1 MIEKAVE
8 ARKKAQEDDNSNK
21 ELYKATL
28 SALQAYYDK
37 YYTYGESQV
46 ELTKDF
52 ALHLFLE
59 PLVSEA
65 IKRSPNLIY
74 YIFNRNRND
83 INCKDFTTEMYNRCL
98 TLIANIKKD
107 TFEFDEKYLD
117 MFEKQRNVI
126 VKTKRLELFKEEK

>member
-1 MIEKAVE
+1 MK
-8 ARKKAQEDDNSNK
+8 DNTLIDIMLICKGWYNK
-21 ELYKATL
+21 QLYKDKL
-28 SALQAYYDK
+28 SAMQAYYDK
-37 YYTYGESQV
+37 YYTYGDSQV

-52 ALHLFLE
+52 VLHLFLE

-65 IKRSPNLIY
+65 IKRTPNLIY

-117 MFEKQRNVI
+117 MLEKAKKCNYEDEMI
-126 VKTKRLELFKEEK
+126 GII

>member
-1 MIEKAVE
+1 MT
-8 ARKKAQEDDNSNK
+8 DNTLIDIMLICKGWYNK
-21 ELYKATL
+21 QLYKDKL
-28 SALQAYYDK
+28 SAMQAYYDK

-65 IKRSPNLIY
+65 IKRTPNLIY

-117 MFEKQRNVI
+117 MFEKAKKCNYEDETI
-126 VKTKRLELFKEEK
+126 GII

>member
-1 MIEKAVE
+1 MT
-8 ARKKAQEDDNSNK
+8 DNTLIDIMLICKGWYNK
-21 ELYKATL
+21 ELYKGKL
-28 SALQAYYDK
+28 SAMQAYYDK

-52 ALHLFLE
+52 VLHLFLE

-65 IKRSPNLIY
+65 IKRTPNLIY
-74 YIFNRNRND
+74 YIFNRNRNN

-117 MFEKQRNVI
+117 MFEKAKKCNYEDETI
-126 VKTKRLELFKEEK
+126 GII

>member
-1 MIEKAVE
+1 MT
-8 ARKKAQEDDNSNK
+8 DNTLIDIMLICKGWYNK
-21 ELYKATL
+21 QLYKDKL
-28 SALQAYYDK
+28 SAMQAYYDK

-74 YIFNRNRND
+74 YIFNRNINN

-117 MFEKQRNVI
+117 MFEKAKKCNYEDETI
-126 VKTKRLELFKEEK
+126 GII

>member
-1 MIEKAVE
+1 MT
-8 ARKKAQEDDNSNK
+8 DNNLIDIMLICKGWYNK
-21 ELYKATL
+21 QLYKDKL
-28 SALQAYYDK
+28 SAMQAYYDK
-37 YYTYGESQV
+37 YCTYRESQV

-65 IKRSPNLIY
+65 IKRTPNLIY

-117 MFEKQRNVI
+117 MFEKAKKCNYEDETI
-126 VKTKRLELFKEEK
+126 GII

>member
-1 MIEKAVE
+1 MT
-8 ARKKAQEDDNSNK
+8 DNTLIDIMLICKGWYNK
-21 ELYKATL
+21 QLYKDKL
-28 SALQAYYDK
+28 SAMQAYYDK

-52 ALHLFLE
+52 ALNLFLE
-59 PLVSEA
+59 PLVSKA
-65 IKRSPNLIY
+65 IKKDPNLIY

-117 MFEKQRNVI
+117 MFEKAKKCNYEDETI
-126 VKTKRLELFKEEK
+126 GII

>member
-1 MIEKAVE
+1 MT
-8 ARKKAQEDDNSNK
+8 DNTLIDIMLICKGWYNK
-21 ELYKATL
+21 QLYKDKL
-28 SALQAYYDK
+28 SAMQAYYDK
-37 YYTYGESQV
+37 YYTYGETQV

-65 IKRSPNLIY
+65 IKRTPNLIY

-117 MFEKQRNVI
+117 MFEKAKKCNYED
-126 VKTKRLELFKEEK
+126 KTIGII

>member
-1 MIEKAVE
+1 MT
-8 ARKKAQEDDNSNK
+8 DNTLIDIMLICKGWYNK
-21 ELYKATL
+21 ELHTDKL
-28 SALQAYYDK
+28 SAMQAYYDK

-65 IKRSPNLIY
+65 IKKDPNLIY
-74 YIFNRNRND
+74 YIFNRNIND
-83 INCKDFTTEMYNRCL
+83 MNCKDFTTEMYNICL

-107 TFEFDEKYLD
+107 TFDFDKKYLD
-117 MFEKQRNVI
+117 MFEKAKKCNYEDETI
-126 VKTKRLELFKEEK
+126 EII

>member
-1 MIEKAVE
+1 MT
-8 ARKKAQEDDNSNK
+8 DNTLIDIMLICKGWYNK
-21 ELYKATL
+21 QLYKDKL
-28 SALQAYYDK
+28 SAMQAYYDK
-37 YYTYGESQV
+37 YYTYGDSQV

-117 MFEKQRNVI
+117 MFEKAKKCNYEDETI
-126 VKTKRLELFKEEK
+126 GII

>member
-1 MIEKAVE
+1 MK
-8 ARKKAQEDDNSNK
+8 DNTLIDIMLICKGWYNK
-21 ELYKATL
+21 QLYKDKL
-28 SALQAYYDK
+28 SAMQAYYDK
-37 YYTYGESQV
+37 YYTYGDSQV

-52 ALHLFLE
+52 VLHLFLE

-65 IKRSPNLIY
+65 IKRTPNLIY

-107 TFEFDEKYLD
+107 TFEFDKKYLD
-117 MFEKQRNVI
+117 MFEKAKKCNYEDETI
-126 VKTKRLELFKEEK
+126 GII

>member
-1 MIEKAVE
+1 MT
-8 ARKKAQEDDNSNK
+8 DNTLIDIMLICKGWYNK
-21 ELYKATL
+21 QLYKDKL
-28 SALQAYYDK
+28 SAMQAYYDK

-46 ELTKDF
+46 ELNKDF
-52 ALHLFLE
+52 ALDLFLE

-65 IKRSPNLIY
+65 IKRTPNLIY
-74 YIFNRNRND
+74 YVFNRNING

-117 MFEKQRNVI
+117 MFEKAKKCNYENETI
-126 VKTKRLELFKEEK
+126 GII

>member
-1 MIEKAVE
+1 MT
-8 ARKKAQEDDNSNK
+8 DNTLIDIMLICKGWYNK
-21 ELYKATL
+21 QLYKDKL
-28 SALQAYYDK
+28 SAMQAYYDK

-74 YIFNRNRND
+74 YIFNRNINN

-98 TLIANIKKD
+98 TLIANIKKG
-107 TFEFDEKYLD
+107 TFEFDKKYLD
-117 MFEKQRNVI
+117 MFEKAKKCNYEDETI
-126 VKTKRLELFKEEK
+126 GII

>member
-1 MIEKAVE
+1 MK
-8 ARKKAQEDDNSNK
+8 DNTLIDIMLICKGWYNK
-21 ELYKATL
+21 QLYKDKL
-28 SALQAYYDK
+28 SAMQAYYDK
-37 YYTYGESQV
+37 YYTYGDSQV

-83 INCKDFTTEMYNRCL
+83 INCKDFTTEMYDRCL

-117 MFEKQRNVI
+117 MFEKAKKYNYEDETI
-126 VKTKRLELFKEEK
+126 GII

>member
-1 MIEKAVE
+1 MK
-8 ARKKAQEDDNSNK
+8 DNTLIDIMLICKGWYNK
-21 ELYKATL
+21 QLYKDKL
-28 SALQAYYDK
+28 SDMQAYYDK

-65 IKRSPNLIY
+65 IKKDPNLIY

-117 MFEKQRNVI
+117 MFEKAKKCNCEDETI
-126 VKTKRLELFKEEK
+126 GII

>member
-1 MIEKAVE
+1 MT
-8 ARKKAQEDDNSNK
+8 DNTLIDIMLICKGWYNK
-21 ELYKATL
+21 QLYKDKL
-28 SALQAYYDK
+28 SAMQAYYDK

-52 ALHLFLE
+52 ALNLFLE

-65 IKRSPNLIY
+65 IKKDPNLIY

-117 MFEKQRNVI
+117 MFEKAKKCNYED
-126 VKTKRLELFKEEK
+126 KTIGII

>member
-1 MIEKAVE
+1 MK
-8 ARKKAQEDDNSNK
+8 DNTLIDIMLICKGWYNK
-21 ELYKATL
+21 QLYKDKL
-28 SALQAYYDK
+28 SAMQAYYDK

-83 INCKDFTTEMYNRCL
+83 INCKDFTTEMYDRCL

-107 TFEFDEKYLD
+107 TFEFDKKYLD
-117 MFEKQRNVI
+117 MFEKAKECNCED
-126 VKTKRLELFKEEK
+126 KTIGII

>member
-1 MIEKAVE
+1 MK
-8 ARKKAQEDDNSNK
+8 DNTLIDIMLICKGWYNK
-21 ELYKATL
+21 ELYKDKL
-28 SALQAYYDK
+28 SAMQAYYDK

-83 INCKDFTTEMYNRCL
+83 INCKDFTTEMYDRCL

-117 MFEKQRNVI
+117 MFEKAKKCNCED
-126 VKTKRLELFKEEK
+126 KTIGII

>member
-1 MIEKAVE
+1 MK
-8 ARKKAQEDDNSNK
+8 DNTLIDIMLICKGWYNK
-21 ELYKATL
+21 QLYKDKL
-28 SALQAYYDK
+28 SDMQAYYDK

-59 PLVSEA
+59 PLVLEA
-65 IKRSPNLIY
+65 IKKDPNLIY

-83 INCKDFTTEMYNRCL
+83 INCKDFTTEMYDRCL

-107 TFEFDEKYLD
+107 TFEFDKKYLD
-117 MFEKQRNVI
+117 MFEKAKKCNYEDETI
-126 VKTKRLELFKEEK
+126 GII

>member
-1 MIEKAVE
+1 MT
-8 ARKKAQEDDNSNK
+8 DNTLIDIMLICKGWYNK
-21 ELYKATL
+21 ELYKDKL
-28 SALQAYYDK
+28 SAMQAYYDK

-65 IKRSPNLIY
+65 IKRTPNLIY

-117 MFEKQRNVI
+117 MFEKAKKCNYEDETI
-126 VKTKRLELFKEEK
+126 GII

>member
-1 MIEKAVE
+1 MK
-8 ARKKAQEDDNSNK
+8 DNTLIDIMLICKGWYNK
-21 ELYKATL
+21 QLYKDKL
-28 SALQAYYDK
+28 SAMQAYYDK
-37 YYTYGESQV
+37 YYTYGQSQV
-46 ELTKDF
+46 ALTKDF

-83 INCKDFTTEMYNRCL
+83 INCKDFTTEMYDRCL
-98 TLIANIKKD
+98 TLIANIKKN

-117 MFEKQRNVI
+117 MFEKAKKCNCED
-126 VKTKRLELFKEEK
+126 KTIGII

>member
-1 MIEKAVE
+1 MK
-8 ARKKAQEDDNSNK
+8 DNTLIDIILICKGWYNK
-21 ELYKATL
+21 QLYKDKL
-28 SALQAYYDK
+28 SAMQAYYDK

-52 ALHLFLE
+52 VLHLFLE

-117 MFEKQRNVI
+117 MFEKAKKCNCEDETI
-126 VKTKRLELFKEEK
+126 GII

>member
-1 MIEKAVE
+1 MK
-8 ARKKAQEDDNSNK
+8 DNTLIDIMLICKGWYNK
-21 ELYKATL
+21 QLYKDKL
-28 SALQAYYDK
+28 SAMQAYYDK

-46 ELTKDF
+46 EFTKDF

-65 IKRSPNLIY
+65 IKRTPNLIY

-83 INCKDFTTEMYNRCL
+83 INCKDFTTEMYDRYL

-117 MFEKQRNVI
+117 MFEKAKKCNYEDETI
-126 VKTKRLELFKEEK
+126 GII

>member
-1 MIEKAVE
+1 MT
-8 ARKKAQEDDNSNK
+8 DNTLIDIMLICKGWYNK
-21 ELYKATL
+21 QLYKDKL
-28 SALQAYYDK
+28 SAMQAYYDK

-52 ALHLFLE
+52 VLHLFLE

-83 INCKDFTTEMYNRCL
+83 INCKDFVTEMYDRSL

-117 MFEKQRNVI
+117 MFAKKCNCEDETI
-126 VKTKRLELFKEEK
+126 GII

>member
-1 MIEKAVE
+1 MT
-8 ARKKAQEDDNSNK
+8 DNTLIDIMLICKGWYNK
-21 ELYKATL
+21 QLYKDKL
-28 SALQAYYDK
+28 SAMQAYYDK

-52 ALHLFLE
+52 ALRLFLE

-65 IKRSPNLIY
+65 IKRTPNLIY
-74 YIFNRNRND
+74 YVFNRNKND

-98 TLIANIKKD
+98 TLIANIKHD

-117 MFEKQRNVI
+117 MFEKAKKCNYEDETI
-126 VKTKRLELFKEEK
+126 GII

>member
-1 MIEKAVE
+1 MT
-8 ARKKAQEDDNSNK
+8 DNTLIDIMLICKGWYNK
-21 ELYKATL
+21 QLYKDRL
-28 SALQAYYDK
+28 SAMQAYYDK

-52 ALHLFLE
+52 ALCLFLE
-59 PLVSEA
+59 PLASEA
-65 IKRSPNLIY
+65 IKRTPNLIY
-74 YIFNRNRND
+74 YVFNRNRNE

-117 MFEKQRNVI
+117 MFEKANKCNYEDETI
-126 VKTKRLELFKEEK
+126 GII

>member
-1 MIEKAVE
+1 MT
-8 ARKKAQEDDNSNK
+8 DNTLIDIMLICKGWYNK
-21 ELYKATL
+21 QLYKDKL
-28 SALQAYYDK
+28 SAMQAYYDK

-52 ALHLFLE
+52 ALCLFLE
-59 PLVSEA
+59 PLASEA

-74 YIFNRNRND
+74 YIFNRNRNE

-117 MFEKQRNVI
+117 MFEKAKKCNYEDETI
-126 VKTKRLELFKEEK
+126 GII

>member
-1 MIEKAVE
+1 MK
-8 ARKKAQEDDNSNK
+8 DNTLIDIMLICKGWYNK
-21 ELYKATL
+21 QLYKDKL
-28 SALQAYYDK
+28 SAMQAYYDK

-52 ALHLFLE
+52 VLHLFLE

-65 IKRSPNLIY
+65 IKKDPNLIY

-117 MFEKQRNVI
+117 MFEKAKKCNYEDETI
-126 VKTKRLELFKEEK
+126 GII

>member
-1 MIEKAVE
+1 MK
-8 ARKKAQEDDNSNK
+8 DNTLIDIMLICKGWYNK
-21 ELYKATL
+21 QLYKDKL
-28 SALQAYYDK
+28 SAMQAYYDK

-52 ALHLFLE
+52 VLHLFLE

-65 IKRSPNLIY
+65 IKRTPNLIY

-117 MFEKQRNVI
+117 MFEKAKKCNYEDETI
-126 VKTKRLELFKEEK
+126 GII

>member
-1 MIEKAVE
+1 MT
-8 ARKKAQEDDNSNK
+8 DNTLIDIMLICKGWYNK
-21 ELYKATL
+21 QLYKDKL
-28 SALQAYYDK
+28 SAMQAYYDK
-37 YYTYGESQV
+37 YYTYGDSQV

-52 ALHLFLE
+52 VLHLFLE

-65 IKRSPNLIY
+65 IKRTPNLIY

-83 INCKDFTTEMYNRCL
+83 INCKDFTTEMYDRYL

-117 MFEKQRNVI
+117 MFEKAKKCNYEDETI
-126 VKTKRLELFKEEK
+126 GII

>member
-1 MIEKAVE
+1 MK
-8 ARKKAQEDDNSNK
+8 DNTLIDIMLICKGWYNK
-21 ELYKATL
+21 QLYKDKL
-28 SALQAYYDK
+28 SAMQAYYDK

-46 ELTKDF
+46 EFTKDF

-83 INCKDFTTEMYNRCL
+83 INCKDFTTEMYDRCL

-117 MFEKQRNVI
+117 MFEKAKKCNCED
-126 VKTKRLELFKEEK
+126 KTIGII